1 MGGRQ
6 TAASDKSEVVLTLMK
21 EITKS
26 SRFTHRNDMW
36 TMLQNKMSNSDFTN
50 AIELL
55 LANGTIFTTV
65 DDDTFSVT
73 D

>member
-6 TAASDKSEVVLTLMK
+6 TAGSDKSEVVLTLMK

-36 TMLQNKMSNSDFTN
+36 TML
-50 AIELL
+50 
-55 LANGTIFTTV
+55 
-65 DDDTFSVT
+65 
-73 D
+73 